1 MSSKFIFIS
10 YFYLNQMNYIL
21 ATILLIIFFYW
32 ILYLY
37 LTMIKLK
44 HNNYCTPLTLF
55 ILGERSC
62 NKVIYKTV
70 SDEMQQKL
78 GPVYTDINENMNEVK
93 QANVK
98 KSVKQLELKA
108 NAANDKLAYQN
119 MFINVGKTVEELK
132 NVLRNIN
139 GAYVDN
145 VKNLREVYNLL
156 EHITIQTKEGFQKS
170 LSKISYLISISYI
183 TPSLNTMTDPLLKLY
198 SAIAEYLDMPSKPT
212 LMINK
217 KTDLSAPLAK
227 SKQLFQIK

>member
-1 MSSKFIFIS
+1 
-10 YFYLNQMNYIL
+10 
-21 ATILLIIFFYW
+21 
-32 ILYLY
+32 
-37 LTMIKLK
+37 MIKLK